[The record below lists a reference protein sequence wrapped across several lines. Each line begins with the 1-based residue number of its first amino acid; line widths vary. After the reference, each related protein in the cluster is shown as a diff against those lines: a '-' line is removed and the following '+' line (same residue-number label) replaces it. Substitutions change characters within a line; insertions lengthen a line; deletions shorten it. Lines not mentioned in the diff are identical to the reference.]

1 MDSARAKTARGRR
14 FLAKREP
21 KLQENRRT
29 ALVARGQ
36 KSSAVINE
44 LLKDVFLLKKPTA
57 VHFTRHNAVHPW
69 EDASPLEFLCQK
81 NDASLF
87 AFGTHSKK
95 RPHNLVLG
103 RMYDYKLLDMYEF
116 GVVEAAAMAGFAKGG
131 GGAAAESKPMV
142 LFHGDGW
149 EHVHQLGEVSGAGL
163 AGCVVRGRDCSGRG
177 MGGGYGCGRRVA
189 GVGGS
194 AAERTPRNDQPAPC
208 HSPPNLHP
216 PPSLPL
222 FSSALFCSTSSTTKP
237 SPQSPPSL

>member
-1 MDSARAKTARGRR
+1 MESKRAKTARGRR

-21 KLQENRRT
+21 KLVENPRN

-36 KSSAVINE
+36 KSSALVNE
-44 LLKDVFLLKKPTA
+44 ILKDVFLLKKPRA

-103 RMYDYKLLDMYEF
+103 RMFDHKMLDMYEF
-116 GVVEAAAMAGFAKGG
+116 GVLHSQPMAGFAKGG
-131 GGAAAESKPMV
+131 VGASAESKPMV

-149 EHVHQLGEVSGAGL
+149 EHVHQLGEVRRRPPGWGGGGAWH
-163 AGCVVRGRDCSGRG
+163 ARGCVR
-177 MGGGYGCGRRVA
+177 
-189 GVGGS
+189 
-194 AAERTPRNDQPAPC
+194 
-208 HSPPNLHP
+208 
-216 PPSLPL
+216 
-222 FSSALFCSTSSTTKP
+222 
-237 SPQSPPSL
+237 